1 MSLQTPSPPTDVNC
15 PRDVSR
21 KKRGIPANTR
31 VMKYGMR
38 KAPACVDQHGDG
50 SSKHVWKTV
59 IYIVINRF
67 SCEEMGGIVLDV
79 ADVSI
84 NSHHQPSAELR
95 EWNIGVILKKKCYH
109 IDVTQKRQLVTSW
122 MFNSDKLRFILFM
135 SAWKKTKNLNAAFN
149 IVIKQ
154 HNKTYPFPQLA
165 AARGSNLLLL

>member
-38 KAPACVDQHGDG
+38 KAPACADQHGDG

-59 IYIVINRF
+59 IYIIINRF
-67 SCEEMGGIVLDV
+67 SHEEMGGIVLNV

-84 NSHHQPSAELR
+84 NSHELVSTIKNNDTPPSLAYHGFINPLQNCMSETSKKMLSHR
-95 EWNIGVILKKKCYH
+95 CDSEKVTCNI
-109 IDVTQKRQLVTSW
+109 
-122 MFNSDKLRFILFM
+122 
-135 SAWKKTKNLNAAFN
+135 LN
-149 IVIKQ
+149 V
-154 HNKTYPFPQLA
+154 
-165 AARGSNLLLL
+165 